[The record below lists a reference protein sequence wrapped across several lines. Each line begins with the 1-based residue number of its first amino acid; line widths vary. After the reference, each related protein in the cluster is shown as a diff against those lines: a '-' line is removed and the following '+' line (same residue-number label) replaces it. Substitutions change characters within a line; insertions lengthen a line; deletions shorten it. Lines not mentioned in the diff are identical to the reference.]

1 MIIEMLTMFLPIDMK
16 FSSSGRE
23 DVDVR
28 MLGRGR
34 PFMFELVNPRRV
46 HLSQQEVSDIETA
59 INESSKDVFVRDLQ
73 VVSKYFF
80 LHPMRCGAL
89 VSHC

>member
-1 MIIEMLTMFLPIDMK
+1 MIIEMLTMFLLIDMK

-80 LHPMRCGAL
+80 SPSDVVH
-89 VSHC
+89 

>member
-1 MIIEMLTMFLPIDMK
+1 MFLPIDMK

>member
-1 MIIEMLTMFLPIDMK
+1 MFLPIDMK

-80 LHPMRCGAL
+80 SPSDVVH
-89 VSHC
+89 